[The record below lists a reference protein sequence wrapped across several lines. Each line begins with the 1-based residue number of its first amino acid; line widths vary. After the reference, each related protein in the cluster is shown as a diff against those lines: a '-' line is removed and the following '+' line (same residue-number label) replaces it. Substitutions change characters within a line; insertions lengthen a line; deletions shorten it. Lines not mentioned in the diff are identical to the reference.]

1 MADGKAVCPNELTV
15 ELLKLE
21 RRHDPTLLR
30 EFRRVIK
37 IMWREGKVSQN
48 GGEIYVCLDHFFK
61 QNE

>member
-37 IMWREGKVSQN
+37 MMWREGKVSQN
-48 GGEIYVCLDHFFK
+48 GGEIYVCLDQFFK